1 MRTCELFGDAHSFRD
16 DIMTS
21 LGLRENADWTLTSGK
36 RRDTSSN
43 RSLAVAVMSD
53 GNWWRDNDNERF
65 GKILSWILRDTW
77 RSNTPAFWDMGC
89 RLLYIT
95 HLSQILPESPPY
107 RTQPCI
113 AAFCLCAMVGLGVT
127 EEPSTDQRHP
137 SHLRP
142 TLSDLFYWDMHTLKP
157 YSKAVGFSSKRSD

>member
-65 GKILSWILRDTW
+65 GKILSWILRDT
-77 RSNTPAFWDMGC
+77 
-89 RLLYIT
+89 
-95 HLSQILPESPPY
+95 
-107 RTQPCI
+107 
-113 AAFCLCAMVGLGVT
+113 
-127 EEPSTDQRHP
+127 
-137 SHLRP
+137 
-142 TLSDLFYWDMHTLKP
+142 
-157 YSKAVGFSSKRSD
+157 